1 MTPQNTHPTLARLA
15 GTRDPL
21 TGDTFYPARHLSV
34 DGRLRHLEPVDIPAV
49 GVLAE
54 VIAMGDG
61 WFGYIDLDAGPRLL
75 TRLGPGPHE
84 VGARYQRPLSGDGSF
99 ERA

>member
-1 MTPQNTHPTLARLA
+1 MAPQNAPPPITTLA

-21 TGDTFYPARHLSV
+21 TGDTFHPARRLSV
-34 DGRLRHLEPVDIPAV
+34 DGSLRHLDPIDIPAV

-54 VIAMGDG
+54 AIAMGQR

-75 TRLGPGPHE
+75 TELGPGPHGI
-84 VGARYQRPLSGDGSF
+84 GARYRRPLGGDGSY
-99 ERA
+99 ERE

>member
-1 MTPQNTHPTLARLA
+1 MTRQNTHPIIARLA

-21 TGDTFYPARHLSV
+21 TGDTFYPARQLSV
-34 DGRLRHLEPVDIPAV
+34 DGRMRHLEPVEFPAV

-54 VIAMGDG
+54 VIAMGEQ

-84 VGARYQRPLSGDGSF
+84 CGARYQRPLSGDGSF
-99 ERA
+99 EHA